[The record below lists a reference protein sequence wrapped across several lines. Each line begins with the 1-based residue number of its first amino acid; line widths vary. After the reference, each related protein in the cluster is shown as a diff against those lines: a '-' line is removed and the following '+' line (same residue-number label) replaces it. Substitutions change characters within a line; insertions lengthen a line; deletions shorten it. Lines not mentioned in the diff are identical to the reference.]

1 MDRRQPL
8 ASRWTRRAFMTSL
21 LAPLGYVGYRVAA
34 HNQWIIVTRGR
45 RAFDAGIEPKPVGSR
60 SGFSMLVVGDTG
72 KDTFRRSAVV
82 EAMRKHAAWSRPD
95 AAMLLGDNFYERGV
109 DSVDDPRFD
118 SDFESLFDAD
128 SFDMPFYVCLGN
140 HDVHGDAD
148 AQVQYTDR
156 SKRWKMPARYFKTRE
171 TAGDQAID
179 IFVLDT
185 NTMMT
190 DSAEADEQMSW
201 FRYNL
206 STSNADYKLVVG
218 HHPAMTGGQHE
229 VAERIGRV
237 LPPVFE
243 EFGVDV
249 YLAGHDHDLQLL
261 QFDAGWLQV
270 VSGAGSKLRS
280 TSWIDE
286 TVFAEATAGFCWLLV
301 DENGLSLS
309 YYDTEERLFTHRV
322 PKSKGKQAGESLA
335 ASVLP

>member
-1 MDRRQPL
+1 MREP
-8 ASRWTRRAFMTSL
+8 ASRWTRRAFLASL
-21 LAPLGYVGYRVAA
+21 LTPLGYVGYRVAA
-34 HNQWIIVTRGR
+34 HNQWFIATHGR
-45 RAFDAGIEPKPVGSR
+45 RQFDAGVEPRPIR
-60 SGFSMLVVGDTG
+60 NSGEFSVLVVGDTG
-72 KDTFRRSAVV
+72 NDTVGRAGVV
-82 EAMRKHAAWSRPD
+82 RAMRRHAAWSQPD
-95 AAMLLGDNFYERGV
+95 AAMLLGDNFYNRGV
-109 DSVDDPRFD
+109 ESVDDPRFD

-140 HDVHGDAD
+140 HDVYGDAE
-148 AQVQYTDR
+148 AQVQYTER
-156 SKRWKMPARYFKTRE
+156 SKRWKMPARYFMTRE

-185 NTMMT
+185 NTMLA
-190 DSAEADEQMSW
+190 DSIEADQQMKW
-201 FRYNL
+201 FRDEL
-206 STSNADYKLVVG
+206 SASDADFKLVIG

-229 VAERIGRV
+229 VAHRIGQV

-249 YLAGHDHDLQLL
+249 YLSGHDHDLQLL
-261 QFDAGWLQV
+261 QSDAGWLQV

-301 DENGLSLS
+301 NETGLSLS

-322 PKSKGKQAGESLA
+322 PKSKGKRAGESLA
-335 ASVLP
+335 ASALP